1 MELDYLCVWKPG
13 VEPPGRWPGRI
24 RLIKDTDPY
33 EMEATARYSS
43 FHILCGKH
51 KYGNYICIPNWDI
64 GTELSGL
71 SDSFW
76 NFERL
81 TTYYPNLSKAD
92 AASIVGALERLD
104 KYILSKEGAG

>member
-1 MELDYLCVWKPG
+1 
-13 VEPPGRWPGRI
+13 
-24 RLIKDTDPY
+24 
-33 EMEATARYSS
+33 MEATARYSS

-51 KYGNYICIPNWDI
+51 KYGNYICIPNWNI